1 MSLGAGSLPEEMFN
15 ICYREDCAVL
25 KMLRRRAVEHVARSG
40 ALSTL
45 SELVVAVD
53 RALRRIGYVA
63 KDVRTAVVEE
73 YARVLQLDI
82 APREDVSRALGG
94 REGWTFEDLLYGD
107 SPVADALHEALMALY
122 MQYAEG
128 DDVEKL
134 GTADF
139 AAYAT
144 MEFYVRGRLS
154 RDAAEETLKKIA
166 DLALET

>member
-1 MSLGAGSLPEEMFN
+1 MNLGAGSLAEEVFGV
-15 ICYREDCAVL
+15 CRREDCAVL
-25 KMLRRRAVEHVARSG
+25 KMLRRRAVKHVKG
-40 ALSTL
+40 ALPTH
-45 SELVVAVD
+45 SELLTAVE
-53 RALRRIGYVA
+53 RAFRSIGYVA
-63 KDVRTAVVEE
+63 RDVRTSVIEE
-73 YARVLQLDI
+73 YARVLQLDV
-82 APREDVSRALGG
+82 APRWDVFRVVGG

-128 DDVEKL
+128 GDVEKL

-144 MEFYVRGRLS
+144 MEFFVRGQLS
-154 RDAAEETLKKIA
+154 RDAAEETLKKIT

>member
-1 MSLGAGSLPEEMFN
+1 MSLGAGSLPEEVFN

-25 KMLRRRAVEHVARSG
+25 KMLRRRAMKHVKV
-40 ALSTL
+40 ALSTH
-45 SELVVAVD
+45 SELLTAVE
-53 RALRRIGYVA
+53 RAFRRIDYVA
-63 KDVRTAVVEE
+63 KDVRASVVEE
-73 YARVLQLDI
+73 YARVLQLDVP
-82 APREDVSRALGG
+82 PRMDVFRALGG

-128 DDVEKL
+128 GDVEKL

-144 MEFYVRGRLS
+144 MEFFARGRLS
-154 RDAAEETLKKIA
+154 RDATEETLKKIA